1 MFAASSN
8 SCHYYPL
15 LLLKHKFQTL
25 IKHCILSFLFAWNCS
40 PSISLTIP
48 VSIVLTKL
56 NTITQRVAFEEYVR
70 AHFSLFSHSLS
81 VVHIFSVLLC
91 ICVCVSVVAFIS
103 VRYDLKRV
111 TLSHSPSRWLS
122 YATINKL
129 NLCWMLCESSVE
141 NAFSALQI
149 QTNCIR

>member
-56 NTITQRVAFEEYVR
+56 NTITQRVAFEEY
-70 AHFSLFSHSLS
+70 ALTSLFFL
-81 VVHIFSVLLC
+81 ILYLWFTFFSVLL
-91 ICVCVSVVAFIS
+91 CVCVSVVAFIS

-111 TLSHSPSRWLS
+111 TLFHSPSRWLS

>member
-1 MFAASSN
+1 MLAASSN

-25 IKHCILSFLFAWNCS
+25 IKRCILSFLFAWNCS

-56 NTITQRVAFEEYVR
+56 NTITQRVAFEEY
-70 AHFSLFSHSLS
+70 ALTSLFFLILYLWFTFFLLYCCVCLWWLSSPFVMTSNESLS
-81 VVHIFSVLLC
+81 
-91 ICVCVSVVAFIS
+91 
-103 VRYDLKRV
+103 
-111 TLSHSPSRWLS
+111 LSLSPSRLLS

>member
-25 IKHCILSFLFAWNCS
+25 IKRCILSFLFAWNCS

-56 NTITQRVAFEEYVR
+56 NTITQRVAFEEY
-70 AHFSLFSHSLS
+70 ALTSLFFL
-81 VVHIFSVLLC
+81 ILYLWFTFFSVLL
-91 ICVCVSVVAFIS
+91 CVCVSVVAFIS

>member
-56 NTITQRVAFEEYVR
+56 NTITQRVAFEEY
-70 AHFSLFSHSLS
+70 ALTSLFFL
-81 VVHIFSVLLC
+81 ILYLWFTFFSVLL
-91 ICVCVSVVAFIS
+91 CVCVSVVAFIS

>member
-56 NTITQRVAFEEYVR
+56 NTITQRVAFEEY
-70 AHFSLFSHSLS
+70 ALTSLFFL
-81 VVHIFSVLLC
+81 ILYLWFTFFSVLLC
-91 ICVCVSVVAFIS
+91 MCVCVSVVAFIS